1 MSQAWKY
8 LVAAGIGVI
17 ITYGLIQS
25 RLQAL
30 EATASRLERG
40 VNQANARVVEF
51 ESRYRIDIPQLQY
64 QYQLTRRDVDELK
77 KSALTREQK
86 IQLEET
92 LQWPDQTATRKSQQE
107 TSQA

>member
-1 MSQAWKY
+1 M
-8 LVAAGIGVI
+8 AAAIGAI

-30 EATASRLERG
+30 EATVSRLERG

-64 QYQLTRRDVDELK
+64 QYQLIRRDVDELRK
-77 KSALTREQK
+77 AFATPEQK
-86 IQLEET
+86 V
-92 LQWPDQTATRKSQQE
+92 RVK
-107 TSQA
+107 

>member
-1 MSQAWKY
+1 M
-8 LVAAGIGVI
+8 AAAIGAI
-17 ITYGLIQS
+17 IAYCLIQS

-30 EATASRLERG
+30 EATVSRLERG
-40 VNQANARVVEF
+40 INQANARVVEF

-86 IQLEET
+86 IRVEET
-92 LQWPDQTATRKSQQE
+92 LEWPDQTTTRKSQQK
-107 TSQA
+107 TSEA